1 MGVIKAA
8 RELGKAIQADERYIK
23 FNAAREANDKDTD
36 LQDKIGEFN
45 LIRMQLSEEMNL
57 GENGNKDRIA
67 ELNKKLR
74 QVYSDVMVNE
84 TMIAYNQAKSEF
96 DTLVSEMNTIIDKSI
111 AGEDPDT
118 CDYEAAASC
127 SGDCSSCGGC
137 H

>member
-1 MGVIKAA
+1 MGIIKAA

-23 FNAAREANDKDTD
+23 FNAAREANDSDEQ
-36 LQDKIGEFN
+36 LQKQIGEFN
-45 LIRMQLSEEMNL
+45 LIRMQVSEENL
-57 GENGNKDRIA
+57 KDEGRDEEKVR

-74 QVYSDVMVNE
+74 KVYADIMVNE
-84 TMIAYNQAKSEF
+84 NMAAYNQAKSDF
-96 DTLVSEMNTIIDKSI
+96 DTLVREMNTIIDKSI

-118 CDYEAAASC
+118 CDYSASC